1 MLRQVAGARRCVPRL
16 GGSQLLPASLP
27 AAALSTSPAAPAKA
41 RQPTGRQVK
50 DNGNFVKTFSKLR

>member
-16 GGSQLLPASLP
+16 GVSQLLP
-27 AAALSTSPAAPAKA
+27 AAALSTSPAAPAKV

-50 DNGNFVKTFSKLR
+50 DKGNFVKTFSKLR